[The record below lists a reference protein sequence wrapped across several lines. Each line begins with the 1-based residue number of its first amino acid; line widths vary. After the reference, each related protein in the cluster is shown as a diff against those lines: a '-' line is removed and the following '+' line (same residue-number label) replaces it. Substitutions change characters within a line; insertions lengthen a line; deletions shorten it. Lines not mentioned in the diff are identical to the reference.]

1 MLLNR
6 PAINRRLEAERLKAA
21 APVTIPKEQI
31 NKADVASK
39 ASPKRKTGASRK
51 PRSKRGKDA

>member
-6 PAINRRLEAERLKAA
+6 PAINRRLEAEKLKAA
-21 APVTIPKEQI
+21 VPVTMPKEQI
-31 NKADVASK
+31 TKADTAK

-51 PRSKRGKDA
+51 PRSKKGKDA